1 MAAKIVYADDEL
13 RVELYYPLQ
22 NGSTLDLMLPRTQR
36 LHTASDFKRLRIK
49 GRKWQSASFIAL
61 VLPNRPEVSTSRLGI
76 IVSAKA
82 GKAVVRKRLS
92 RVLRAAFA
100 EAMISFPQAKLDI
113 VLIARPYLLRKTS
126 QEVAEELRRMLQ
138 AGERK
143 WNT

>member
-1 MAAKIVYADDEL
+1 
-13 RVELYYPLQ
+13 
-22 NGSTLDLMLPRTQR
+22 MLPRTQR

-61 VLPNRPEVSTSRLGI
+61 TLPSRSEVTTSRLGI

-113 VLIARPYLLRKTS
+113 ILIARPYLLRKTS
-126 QEVAEELRRMLQ
+126 YEVAEELQRMLQ
-138 AGERK
+138 VGERK
-143 WNT
+143 

>member
-1 MAAKIVYADDEL
+1 
-13 RVELYYPLQ
+13 
-22 NGSTLDLMLPRTQR
+22 MLPRTQR

-61 VLPNRPEVSTSRLGI
+61 VLPNRPEVATSRLGI

-82 GKAVVRKRLS
+82 GRAVVRKRLS

-113 VLIARPYLLRKTS
+113 VLIARPYLLRKTT

-143 WNT
+143 